1 MLAEEISSRNPSKR
15 LELVLDGATDGTV
28 EPEIA
33 VCKVLLRDVV
43 GASSVD
49 SYASLKRSATLE
61 VVEVLDGLDVVEVV
75 VTFFA
80 GKIVLILAAP
90 AS

>member
-1 MLAEEISSRNPSKR
+1 MLSRNPSKR

-33 VCKVLLRDVV
+33 VCKGLLRDVV
-43 GASSVD
+43 GASSIE

-61 VVEVLDGLDVVEVV
+61 VVEVLDGLDVVEVA

-90 AS
+90 TS